1 MTFYRKMHLFS
12 LSPLVMFL
20 LLLTLSSCYSSR
32 KLAPEAEATPV
43 APSLLWK
50 ISGNGLD
57 TPSYLYGTVHIIPEE
72 LFFWPEGVGEAL
84 NNTSTITLETDMLSR
99 SSLKLLWYTLRG
111 KLYMRNDTTLDML
124 VDSQAYQ
131 EIVQAFIKN
140 NPRNEELLLYMIN
153 RLKPIFT
160 SQFLH
165 TFEMEGKGK
174 TLSYEREL
182 AKIASEFGFKLDK
195 LERISEVLGILDS
208 IPYRHQAKLLV
219 ESIRTPQDSTEVL
232 YKLYRQQDIEGL
244 HRLIIQEADSK
255 PFVHW
260 LLHYRN
266 RMWIPRMERQMR
278 KGPVFFAVGA
288 GHLAGKNGLIALLR
302 KRGYRVTPMRKRV
315 KF

>member
-1 MTFYRKMHLFS
+1 MILRKMPLHLAP
-12 LSPLVMFL
+12 LSIVLAIALV
-20 LLLTLSSCYSSR
+20 LSSCYSSK

-72 LFFWPEGVGEAL
+72 LFFWPEGVEEAL
-84 NNTSTITLETDMLSR
+84 NNTATITLETDVSVR
-99 SSLKLLWYTLRG
+99 SSFKFLWFTLRG

-124 VDSQAYQ
+124 VDSQSYR
-131 EIVQAFIKN
+131 EIIQTFSQNNLKN
-140 NPRNEELLLYMIN
+140 KELILKMVN

-160 SQFLH
+160 SQFLYML
-165 TFEMEGKGK
+165 EMDGESRA
-174 TLSYEREL
+174 LSYEREL
-182 AKIASEFGFKLDK
+182 AKIAREFGFKLDK

-219 ESIRTPQDSTEVL
+219 ESIRSSRDSTVVL

-244 HRLIIQEADSK
+244 HSLIIQEADSK

-302 KRGYRVTPMRKRV
+302 KRGYSVTPMRKRV